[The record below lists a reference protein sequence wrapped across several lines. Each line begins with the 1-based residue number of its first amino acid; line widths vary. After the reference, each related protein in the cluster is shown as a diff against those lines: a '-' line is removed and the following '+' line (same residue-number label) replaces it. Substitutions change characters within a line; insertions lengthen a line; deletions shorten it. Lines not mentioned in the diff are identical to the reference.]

1 MNMKIFLDL
10 ILFLYFLN
18 GEYNK
23 IKILLVY
30 TRGVEI

>member
-1 MNMKIFLDL
+1 MNLKMFLDL
-10 ILFLYFLN
+10 ILFVYFLN

-30 TRGVEI
+30 TRRVEI